1 MEYIGTDSF
10 EVPYNIW
17 KLETHSDKAILKD
30 LEDLYSNEDNESE
43 SIYFSRMRDMIHM
56 EEMAQLKRMA
66 AYDLENV
73 QLRVKS
79 HKNRTL
85 TVVEVNKVIKNNF
98 FEYLKC
104 KVQN

>member
-1 MEYIGTDSF
+1 
-10 EVPYNIW
+10 
-17 KLETHSDKAILKD
+17 
-30 LEDLYSNEDNESE
+30 
-43 SIYFSRMRDMIHM
+43 
-56 EEMAQLKRMA
+56 MAQLKRMA

-98 FEYLKC
+98 FEYPTDMGIDTTMGLDTTYEINETRC
-104 KVQN
+104 EYV